1 MGGPG
6 EAPAEGA
13 TRAGFRRLGEQRI
26 WSGHHLDVVTVETEA
41 PDGSTFTRELLRTG
55 GAAAAVP
62 LLDDGDTVL
71 VLRQYRASLDDL
83 LLEIPAGMVDEGETP
98 EQCARRELVE
108 EVGYAATDLA
118 FLGRS
123 RVAAGFTDHTVTVFL
138 ATGLTEVGA
147 DRQGPEEEAMTVERL
162 SLRDAPRLIASGELT
177 DAKTITGLLA
187 AREHLGVR

>member
-1 MGGPG
+1 VAGGFTQR
-6 EAPAEGA
+6 AEE
-13 TRAGFRRLGEQRI
+13 RA
-26 WSGHHLDVVTVETEA
+26 WSGHHLDVVTVEVEA
-41 PDGSTFTRELLRTG
+41 PDGSRFTRELLRTG
-55 GAAAAVP
+55 GAAAVVP
-62 LLDDGDTVL
+62 VLDDGDTVL

-98 EQCARRELVE
+98 EECARRELVE

-118 FLGRS
+118 FLYRA
-123 RVAAGFTDHTVTVFL
+123 RVAAGFSDHVVTTFL

-162 SLRDAPRLIASGELT
+162 SLRDAPRLIAAGELT
-177 DAKTITGLLA
+177 DSKTITGLLA